1 VQFDAESD
9 VMLAAVAKALDQM
22 FTPPFRAVLAKSV
35 GLAVALMVV
44 LVIVLFRLL
53 EWLSGSGLTWLEMAS
68 GPWAH
73 TPLAVLGWVIAVA
86 LGVGLLAGAILLMPA
101 VTAVVASLFSDEI
114 SEIVE
119 REHYP
124 QDAPGRPLP
133 ILVAAIEGTKIGL
146 LSIVVYLV
154 AAPFLLFAGIGV
166 LLFFLATAWLQ
177 GLQYFELVAM
187 RFHPAA
193 EAKALRR
200 INQTTVFIAG
210 LFIAGFVSIPILNL
224 ATPLFGTALMVHIY
238 KRLAAANGEAAT
250 TPLRAPIRMP

>member
-1 VQFDAESD
+1 
-9 VMLAAVAKALDQM
+9 MLAAVAKALDQM

-124 QDAPGRPLP
+124 QDPPGRPLP

-146 LSIVVYLV
+146 LSIVVYLA

-166 LLFFLATAWLQ
+166 VLFFVATAWLQ

-187 RFHPAA
+187 RFHSAA

-238 KRLAAANGEAAT
+238 KRLAGANREAAAA
-250 TPLRAPIRMP
+250 PLGAPMRMP

>member
-1 VQFDAESD
+1 
-9 VMLAAVAKALDQM
+9 
-22 FTPPFRAVLAKSV
+22 
-35 GLAVALMVV
+35 
-44 LVIVLFRLL
+44 
-53 EWLSGSGLTWLEMAS
+53 
-68 GPWAH
+68 
-73 TPLAVLGWVIAVA
+73 VLGWVIAVA

-124 QDAPGRPLP
+124 QDPPGRPLP

-154 AAPFLLFAGIGV
+154 ATPFLLFAGIGV

-187 RFHPAA
+187 RFHSAA
-193 EAKALRR
+193 EAKALRQ

-238 KRLAAANGEAAT
+238 KRLAAANREAAAA
-250 TPLRAPIRMP
+250 PLRAPIRMP

>member
-1 VQFDAESD
+1 
-9 VMLAAVAKALDQM
+9 MLAAVAKALDQM

-53 EWLSGSGLTWLEMAS
+53 EWLSGSGLTWLETAA

-124 QDAPGRPLP
+124 QDRPGRPLP
-133 ILVAAIEGTKIGL
+133 IIVAAIEGTKIGL
-146 LSIVVYLV
+146 LSIVVYIA
-154 AAPFLLFAGIGV
+154 AAPLLLFAGIGV
-166 LLFFLATAWLQ
+166 VLFFLATAWLQ

-200 INQTTVFIAG
+200 INQTTVFIG
-210 LFIAGFVSIPILNL
+210 GCFIAGFVSIPILNL

-238 KRLAAANGEAAT
+238 KRLAGANREALAA
-250 TPLRAPIRMP
+250 PLRTPIRTS

>member
-1 VQFDAESD
+1 
-9 VMLAAVAKALDQM
+9 MLAAVAKALDQM

-73 TPLAVLGWVIAVA
+73 TPLAVLGWVIAFA

-119 REHYP
+119 RDYYP
-124 QDAPGRPLP
+124 QDPPGRPLP

-166 LLFFLATAWLQ
+166 VLFFLATAWLQ

-238 KRLAAANGEAAT
+238 KRLAGANREAVA

>member
-1 VQFDAESD
+1 
-9 VMLAAVAKALDQM
+9 MLAAVAKALDQM
-22 FTPPFRAVLAKSV
+22 FTPPFRAVLVKSV
-35 GLAVALMVV
+35 GLAVALMIV

-53 EWLSGSGLTWLEMAS
+53 EWLSGSGLTWLEMAF

-73 TPLAVLGWVIAVA
+73 TPLAVLGWVIAFA

-124 QDAPGRPLP
+124 QDPPGRPLP

-154 AAPFLLFAGIGV
+154 ATPFLLFAGIGV

-193 EAKALRR
+193 DAKALRR
-200 INQTTVFIAG
+200 ANQTTVFIAG
-210 LFIAGFVSIPILNL
+210 LAIAGFVSIPILNL
-224 ATPLFGTALMVHIY
+224 ATPLFGTALMVHVY
-238 KRLAAANGEAAT
+238 KRLAASNREALAA
-250 TPLRAPIRMP
+250 PARAPTRMP

>member
-1 VQFDAESD
+1 
-9 VMLAAVAKALDQM
+9 MLAAVAKALDQM

-53 EWLSGSGLTWLEMAS
+53 EWFSGSGLTWLEMTF

-73 TPLAVLGWVIAVA
+73 TPLAVLGWVIAFA

-133 ILVAAIEGTKIGL
+133 MLVAAIEGTKIGL

-166 LLFFLATAWLQ
+166 LLFFLASLLGPLSPNLAAFL
-177 GLQYFELVAM
+177 AM
-187 RFHPAA
+187 QFLAG
-193 EAKALRR
+193 
-200 INQTTVFIAG
+200 IGSGTFIP
-210 LFIAGFVSIPILNL
+210 LTISFIILNL
-224 ATPLFGTALMVHIY
+224 PARLVIYGIAAYAMNAELSSHAYTPKHG
-238 KRLAAANGEAAT
+238 
-250 TPLRAPIRMP
+250 RARV

>member
-1 VQFDAESD
+1 
-9 VMLAAVAKALDQM
+9 MLAAVAKALDQM

-35 GLAVALMVV
+35 GLAVALMIV

-53 EWLSGSGLTWLEMAS
+53 EWFSGSGLTWLEMAL

-73 TPLAVLGWVIAVA
+73 TPLAVLGWVIAVG

-101 VTAVVASLFSDEI
+101 VTAVVASMFSDEI

-119 REHYP
+119 RQHYA
-124 QDAPGRPLP
+124 QDSPGRPLP

-146 LSIVVYLV
+146 LSIVVYLT

-187 RFHPAA
+187 RFHSAA

-238 KRLAAANGEAAT
+238 KRLAGANREAAVA
-250 TPLRAPIRMP
+250 PARAPIRMP